1 MAKAGWR
8 HDCPKPDSRNCGTCT
23 QHARTEWRELEAE
36 DVELLSAAIRHR
48 AYASGQSLFAQGDPN
63 AGIYCLSAGTVA
75 LRQLD
80 ESGNSV
86 LLGLAYPGDVLGY
99 RSLVAGDVHK
109 TSAEAL
115 GPCHACRADRK
126 TVLELIGRRPQLGL
140 AFLRRSSREVEALHD
155 SLVRSAVLSNRG
167 RLLQVMV
174 SMVERHGHP
183 TDDGAHALDLPVS
196 RRDLASMIGAR
207 HETLSRV
214 MGRLEREELARFSGR
229 HVVIPDL
236 AALVEAAHSAELD

>member
-1 MAKAGWR
+1 MRNGGS
-8 HDCPKPDSRNCGTCT
+8 HDCPQP
-23 QHARTEWRELEAE
+23 ARPACEGCAHLVQTEWNELGEA
-36 DVELLSAAIRHR
+36 DIAVLSAAKTSRN
-48 AYASGQSLFAQGDPN
+48 YPTGQSLFVQGDPN
-63 AGIYCLSAGTVA
+63 AGLFCLNSGTVA

-99 RSLVAGDVHK
+99 RSLVSGEEHK

-115 GPCHACRADRK
+115 GPCHACKIDRK
-126 TVLELIGRRPQLGL
+126 TALELIQRHPRLGF
-140 AFLRRSSREVEALHD
+140 AFLRRSSREIEQLHE

-167 RLLQVMV
+167 RLLHVMV
-174 SMVERHGHP
+174 SMMEHHGRA
-183 TDDGAHALDLPVS
+183 TDDGAHAIDLPIS

-214 MGRLEREELARFSGR
+214 MSRLEQEELAQFSGR
-229 HVVIPDL
+229 RVVIPDL
-236 AALVEAAHSAELD
+236 EALVEAANSCQPA